1 MGSKEYFDPAVAYA
15 QIDAEIEKEEKKAKR
30 KTLVQAIK
38 YACCTISAGVIQ
50 LVSFTI
56 LQAVIPASGQTIH
69 FIVEDMDLV
78 TFLATTIALVLSIL
92 WNFTLNRKFTF
103 KAAGNV
109 ARAMILAFL
118 FYVPFYPF
126 QTWYVYTVK
135 QELIAALG
143 EDLAGI
149 LAEGTVMLINGVLE
163 FCWQKFFIY
172 RKTADTAPDK
182 HEVGTIG
189 EFGEIAVEKPE
200 IGAAQLLDLMKAGK
214 DITADNKKLK
224 KELKALEQA

>member
-1 MGSKEYFDPAVAYA
+1 MKSDVYFDPAVAYA
-15 QIDAEIEKEEKKAKR
+15 QIDAEIEKEQKRAKR

-214 DITADNKKLK
+214 DITADDKTLK
-224 KELKALEQA
+224 KELKTLEQA

>member
-1 MGSKEYFDPAVAYA
+1 MKSDVYFDPAVAYA
-15 QIDAEIEKEEKKAKR
+15 QIDAEIEKEEKKKKR
-30 KTLVQAIK
+30 KTLWQAIK
-38 YACCTISAGVIQ
+38 YACCAISAGVIQ

-214 DITADNKKLK
+214 DITADDKTLK
-224 KELKALEQA
+224 KELKTLEQA

>member
-30 KTLVQAIK
+30 KTLAQAIK

-214 DITADNKKLK
+214 DITADDKTLK
-224 KELKALEQA
+224 KELKTLEQA

>member
-15 QIDAEIEKEEKKAKR
+15 QIDAEIEKEHKNAKR

-214 DITADNKKLK
+214 DITADDKTLK
-224 KELKALEQA
+224 KELKTLEQA